1 MKQRNKQKRIL
12 LLTAMLM
19 FAFAFFRFNTIDAQ
33 AASKYTIYVNRKTN
47 LVNVTDS
54 RTGKLVKAMYCSTGK
69 NYRTISGTY
78 NTTAKYKWR
87 ALIHGVYG
95 QYSTR
100 IHGPYLFHSVPY
112 YSVNKSKVSTK
123 EYNKLGVQASAGSAW
138 LLLMQSGYM
147 IIAGLEQRLL

>member
-1 MKQRNKQKRIL
+1 MKQRNKPKRIL

-69 NYRTISGTY
+69 NYRTISVHITQQQS
-78 NTTAKYKWR
+78 
-87 ALIHGVYG
+87 ISGV
-95 QYSTR
+95 
-100 IHGPYLFHSVPY
+100 H
-112 YSVNKSKVSTK
+112 
-123 EYNKLGVQASAGSAW
+123 
-138 LLLMQSGYM
+138 
-147 IIAGLEQRLL
+147 